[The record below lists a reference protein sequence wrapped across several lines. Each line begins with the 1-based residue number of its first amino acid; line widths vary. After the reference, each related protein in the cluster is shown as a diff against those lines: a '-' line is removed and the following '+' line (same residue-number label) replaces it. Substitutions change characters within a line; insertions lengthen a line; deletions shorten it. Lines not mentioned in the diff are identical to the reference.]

1 MGEAALEEAVSR
13 KSQDQE
19 KIWSGSSFN
28 EYLGKMRFLQADLP
42 VSAETGPVGH
52 YRFRYAGD
60 IDYVF
65 GEIMH
70 DLLSF
75 EGYLRDKAYKIQEC
89 YIRPITGPNKTLA
102 QFNIRYQTREGEER
116 TRSCEAIRTGQ
127 GRFLFFTDTVYRT

>member
-28 EYLGKMRFLQADLP
+28 EHLGKMRPLLADLP
-42 VSAETGPVGH
+42 VSAETGPTKP
-52 YRFRYAGD
+52 YPFRYAGD

-65 GEIMH
+65 AEIMH
-70 DLLSF
+70 NLLSF

-89 YIRPITGPNKTLA
+89 YIRPVVGPHKTLA
-102 QFNIRYQTREGEER
+102 EFNIRYHTREGEER
-116 TRSCEAIRTGQ
+116 TRSCEAIRTGK